1 MISVVIPTYNE
12 EGVVGKCIR
21 ALREERTNC
30 EIIVADGGS
39 SDGTAEE
46 VMSFQDILMVQSR
59 KGRGPQLNAGAAAAR
74 GEILLFL
81 HADTILEKGWSS
93 DILSACGQDGV
104 VGGAFTLKIDCR
116 GGRYRLTEHWVR
128 LRCRL
133 FSVPYGDQGIFLKS
147 DVFRK
152 LGGYEEIPIMEDVE
166 IIGRMKSLG
175 RIVILK
181 RNAYVSARK
190 WTKEGWFRTSVRN
203 QFIMLMYR
211 FGVTP
216 HYLARIYYRGQ

>member
-12 EGVVGKCIR
+12 EGIVGKCIS
-21 ALREERTNC
+21 AVREEKANC

-46 VMSFQDILMVQSR
+46 VASFQDVLMVESR

-81 HADTILEKGWSS
+81 HADTVLEKGWSS
-93 DILSACGQDGV
+93 DILSTCGEDGA

-116 GGRYRLTEHWVR
+116 GRRYRLTEQWVR

-133 FSVPYGDQGIFLKS
+133 FSIPYGDQGIFLRS
-147 DVFRK
+147 DVFEK
-152 LGGYEEIPIMEDVE
+152 LGGYSEIPIMEDVE
-166 IIGRMKSLG
+166 IIGRMKRLG
-175 RIVILK
+175 RIVILRK
-181 RNAYVSARK
+181 NAYASARK
-190 WTKEGWFRTSVRN
+190 WIREGWFRTSVRN

-216 HYLARIYYRGQ
+216 HYLARIYYRGP